1 MVRGEGSRLIDLDGH
16 EYCDFVGELTAGLF
30 GHSEP
35 KIKASMSNV
44 LSNIGLSLGATN
56 IYEKQYSEL
65 LCARFNLESLRFS
78 NSGTEANLHCI
89 AAARKF
95 TGKRKIVVFRGGY
108 HGSLLSFSL
117 GAAPNNVDQRDWII
131 SQYNDIQQLAEA
143 FENNKGDIA
152 AVLVEGMQGS
162 GGAIPATTEF
172 LRAIREHSRAAKAL
186 FILDEVMTSRLY
198 GGGIASTFDHDL
210 APDMKTFGKYLG
222 GGMPFGA
229 FGGRRD
235 VMAVYDP
242 RMQGS
247 LAHSGTFQN
256 NTLMLNAG
264 YTGLSEVFTRVK
276 PITAAPE
283 DARDDVKKAPT
294 CDDDIETAS
303 ERIGYSQTT
312 DQQDATLNGVFGAA
326 AAAGGEQFRVLGKW
340 KTGIVLI
347 HTEVGIGILALP
359 SVLQRIG
366 LIPGLIAIMGI
377 GALSTYTAYV
387 LLLYWKRYRHI
398 DNLPDALQVLGGKV
412 LATIGAV
419 VVIALAVASPQ
430 LAPPGADIKIK
441 LWGNPTFQEG
451 FTAILSICYSF
462 GGRQGFF
469 TVMAE
474 MKDPAKDYVS
484 ALVILQSFA
493 IPIYLITGGAI
504 YGLAG
509 DYVTSPAIGTAPLLP
524 AKVAYGILLSTLF
537 CTGLFYGHAGIKYLF
552 VVTMRDLLK
561 IPHQMTTNTVKSW
574 GIWVLLGTG
583 FWILVFVLANAI
595 PVFNSIIAVSS
606 ALLVAWFSFGLPGIF
621 WLHLNWKQQFS
632 SKRMIALS
640 CLNWGLVFMGAFLNT
655 AGQ

>member
-1 MVRGEGSRLIDLDGH
+1 MVRGEGSKLIDLDGH

-117 GAAPNNVDQRDWII
+117 GAAPNNVDQQDWII
-131 SQYNDIQQLAEA
+131 SQYNDVKQLAEA

-172 LRAIREHSRAAKAL
+172 LRAIREHSRAASAL

-198 GGGIASTFDHDL
+198 GGGIASTFDQDL

-264 YTGLSEVFTRVK
+264 YTGLSEVFTCEVADAFHQRGEALRAQLLEVFQGTRFTVTGLGTLMCIHATTNGLSRDQIQCK
-276 PITAAPE
+276 DDWTTVEDGDLKRLFWLEMLEAGYWIHPRGSMALNLALTAA
-283 DARDDVKKAPT
+283 DMDRFVGTVRDF
-294 CDDDIETAS
+294 C
-303 ERIGYSQTT
+303 
-312 DQQDATLNGVFGAA
+312 
-326 AAAGGEQFRVLGKW
+326 
-340 KTGIVLI
+340 
-347 HTEVGIGILALP
+347 
-359 SVLQRIG
+359 
-366 LIPGLIAIMGI
+366 
-377 GALSTYTAYV
+377 
-387 LLLYWKRYRHI
+387 KR
-398 DNLPDALQVLGGKV
+398 
-412 LATIGAV
+412 
-419 VVIALAVASPQ
+419 
-430 LAPPGADIKIK
+430 
-441 LWGNPTFQEG
+441 
-451 FTAILSICYSF
+451 
-462 GGRQGFF
+462 
-469 TVMAE
+469 
-474 MKDPAKDYVS
+474 
-484 ALVILQSFA
+484 
-493 IPIYLITGGAI
+493 
-504 YGLAG
+504 
-509 DYVTSPAIGTAPLLP
+509 
-524 AKVAYGILLSTLF
+524 
-537 CTGLFYGHAGIKYLF
+537 
-552 VVTMRDLLK
+552 
-561 IPHQMTTNTVKSW
+561 HQ
-574 GIWVLLGTG
+574 
-583 FWILVFVLANAI
+583 A
-595 PVFNSIIAVSS
+595 
-606 ALLVAWFSFGLPGIF
+606 
-621 WLHLNWKQQFS
+621 
-632 SKRMIALS
+632 MIRK
-640 CLNWGLVFMGAFLNT
+640 
-655 AGQ
+655 